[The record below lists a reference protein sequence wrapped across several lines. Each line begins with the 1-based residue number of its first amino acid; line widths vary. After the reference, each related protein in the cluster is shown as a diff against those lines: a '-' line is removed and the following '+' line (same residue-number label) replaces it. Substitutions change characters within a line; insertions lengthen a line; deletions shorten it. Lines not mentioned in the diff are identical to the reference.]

1 MTRRLPAAERKEQV
15 LDSAAKIVVEEGP
28 AALTMER
35 VAAVAGVSKP
45 VVYAHFANAD
55 ELLGAV
61 ARREFRRLDAAV
73 AERLATA
80 GTFEERLE
88 AMIGP
93 YLDAFLARR
102 SLFRRLARAGGGGER
117 GPDEAG
123 AARVVGVIGFIA
135 EEIVREFGLSKADAG
150 MAAATLYGGF
160 EAVSTYTRLT
170 RSRREDLERV
180 FFAIVPGGL
189 RELAAGRPD

>member
-1 MTRRLPAAERKEQV
+1 M
-15 LDSAAKIVVEEGP
+15 LDSAAKIVVDEGP
-28 AALTMER
+28 GAVTMER

-45 VVYAHFANAD
+45 VVYSHFANAD
-55 ELLGAV
+55 EVLAAV

-73 AERLATA
+73 AERLTEAS
-80 GTFEERLE
+80 TFEERLE

-102 SLFRRLARAGGGGER
+102 SLFRRLARESGTDHGR
-117 GPDEAG
+117 GEAG
-123 AARVVGVIGFIA
+123 AARVVGVIGFIT

-180 FFAIVPGGL
+180 FFAIVTGGL
-189 RELAAGRPD
+189 RELAGRQD